1 MKGKEKHKIIN
12 SLLGDIED
20 EQFAQLSTLG
30 RKITDYETDKKAAAG
45 GTLILFFLCY
55 NLSQFL
61 PKSFLFHLSLLSS
74 SLPSVS
80 LFLPSPLS
88 LPPSLPS
95 SLYR

>member
-45 GTLILFFLCY
+45 GTLYNFFCVIISLNFYPNLFFV
-55 NLSQFL
+55 
-61 PKSFLFHLSLLSS
+61 PLFHLSLLSS

-88 LPPSLPS
+88 LPSFFPL
-95 SLYR
+95 